1 MARITIDP
9 VTRTGGHL
17 RIEADVSGG
26 SVVGAWA
33 SATMF
38 RDMEAVLRGRDAR
51 DAWLLADRICGTCT
65 GVHALASVRAV
76 ENALGIEIPTNA
88 RLVRNILAATQL
100 VRDHVLGFYQAQGPD
115 WVDAKSALAADP
127 VATSRIALATS
138 EWPHASSE
146 YFKGVRDRLAAVIES
161 DQPGMFGNGAWGHPA
176 YRLTPDQNLLLL
188 AHLLEVLDWQR
199 SFMRIHAL
207 LGGKDPHPQTYL
219 VGGMALAPPWG
230 GPNPP
235 VKREHPQVPD
245 RNAPVALSE
254 AGIAMID
261 GLIEEARTFV
271 EQVFVPDV
279 RLLAAVYPEWGG
291 LGAGTRDY
299 LAWGDYPQVDGK
311 NPDLFLP
318 RGRIAGGNFNRGLEA
333 TPEGVA
339 ETVTHAWYAYAGGDE
354 ALLRPS
360 EGETVPAWPGLP
372 LPLEALDGSGKYTW
386 VKAARHDGR
395 PMETGPLARM
405 LIGVANGQSEIR
417 LGLDRLLSDTG
428 LGLEVLPSVL
438 GRMLSRA
445 LEAQVLIRQADNW
458 LWELKSNLATGD
470 VAITDLS
477 YWDPSS
483 WPSEAEGR
491 SIGEGPR
498 GAVAHWVRIR
508 DGVID
513 RYQVV
518 DGSTWNLAPR
528 DAMGDR
534 GPIEAALVGTPVADP
549 TGPRATHLPRVPPG
563 RGHRR
568 AADQP
573 RAARGLQLRALPR
586 HPGGTVQPGWRRGIA
601 ESVGPGVEYLWIA
614 AWSGPNIWT

>member
-1 MARITIDP
+1 MARIAIDP

-17 RIEADVSGG
+17 RIEAEVSGG
-26 SVVGAWA
+26 AVARAWA

-65 GVHALASVRAV
+65 GVHALGSVRAV

-115 WVDAKSALAADP
+115 WVDAKSAMAADP
-127 VATSRIALATS
+127 VATSRIAIATS
-138 EWPHASSE
+138 AWPRAGSA

-161 DQPGMFGNGAWGHPA
+161 DQPGMFANGAWGHPA

-188 AHLLEVLDWQR
+188 AHLLEALDWQR

-207 LGGKDPHPQTYL
+207 FGGKDPHPQTYL

-245 RNAPVALSE
+245 QKAPIALSE
-254 AGIAMID
+254 AGIAMVD
-261 GLIEEARTFV
+261 GLIGEARTFV

-279 RLLAAVYPEWGG
+279 RLLAMAYPEWGR
-291 LGAGTRDY
+291 LGAGSGDY
-299 LAWGDYPQVDGK
+299 LAWGDYPQKDGK
-311 NPDLFLP
+311 NPVLFLP
-318 RGRIAGGNFNRGLEA
+318 RGRIAGGRFNRGLEA
-333 TPEGVA
+333 APESVA

-360 EGETVPAWPGLP
+360 LGETAPAWPGLP

-386 VKAARHDGR
+386 VKAARHDGV
-395 PMETGPLARM
+395 PMETGPLART
-405 LIGVANGQSEIR
+405 LVGVANGQSEIR
-417 LGLDRLLSDTG
+417 LGLDRLLSDTS
-428 LGLEVLPSVL
+428 LGMDVLPSVL

-470 VAITDLS
+470 VAVTDLS

-528 DAMGDR
+528 DATGGR
-534 GPIEAALVGTPVADP
+534 GPVETALEGTPVADP
-549 TGPRATHLPRVPPG
+549 TRPLEIQRVVHSFAPCAACAAHLF
-563 RGHRR
+563 
-568 AADQP
+568 DP
-573 RAARGLQLRALPR
+573 RAAGRLETRGHAGR
-586 HPGGTVQPGWRRGIA
+586 GTR
-601 ESVGPGVEYLWIA
+601 
-614 AWSGPNIWT
+614 

>member
-1 MARITIDP
+1 MARIAIDP
-9 VTRTGGHL
+9 VTRAGGHL
-17 RIEADVSGG
+17 RIEANVSGG
-26 SVVGAWA
+26 AVAEAWA

-38 RDMEAVLRGRDAR
+38 RDMESVLRGRDAR

-65 GVHALASVRAV
+65 SVHALASVRAV

-88 RLVRNILAATQL
+88 RLIRNVLAATQL

-115 WVDAKSALAADP
+115 WVDAKSALTADP
-127 VATSRIALATS
+127 VATSRLARDTS
-138 EWPHASSE
+138 AWPQSSSE

-161 DQPGMFGNGAWGHPA
+161 DQPGMFANGAWGHPA
-176 YRLTPDQNLLLL
+176 YRLTPEQNLVLL
-188 AHLLEVLDWQR
+188 AHLLEALDWQR

-235 VKREHPQVPD
+235 VTREHPQVPD
-245 RNAPVALSE
+245 SEAPVALSE
-254 AGIAMID
+254 AGIAMIG
-261 GLIEEARTFV
+261 GLISDARTFV

-279 RLLAAVYPEWGG
+279 RLLATAYPEWGA
-291 LGAGTRDY
+291 LGAGAGDY
-299 LAWGDYPQVDGK
+299 LAWGDYPTRDGK
-311 NPDLFLP
+311 DPLLFLP
-318 RGRIAGGNFNRGLEA
+318 RGRITGGNANLGLDA
-333 TPEGVA
+333 DPDDVA

-354 ALLRPS
+354 ALRRPF
-360 EGETVPAWPGLP
+360 EGETVPAWSGLALP
-372 LPLEALDGSGKYTW
+372 LTSLEGEAKYTW
-386 VKAARHDGR
+386 VKAARYDGK

-405 LIGVANGQSEIR
+405 LIGAANGQSEIR
-417 LGLDRLLSDTG
+417 LGLERLLRETG
-428 LGLEVLPSVL
+428 LGQDVLTSVL

-445 LEAQVLIRQADNW
+445 LEAQVLVRQADGW

-470 VAITDLS
+470 VAVADLS
-477 YWDPSS
+477 FWDPAS

-518 DGSTWNLAPR
+518 DGSTWNMSPR
-528 DAMGDR
+528 DAMGGR
-534 GPIEAALVGTPVADP
+534 GPIEAALVGIPVADP
-549 TGPRATHLPRVPPG
+549 TRPLEIQRVVHSFAPCAACAAHLL
-563 RGHRR
+563 
-568 AADQP
+568 DP
-573 RAARGLQLRALPR
+573 RAAGPLEIRVRAGRGTR
-586 HPGGTVQPGWRRGIA
+586 
-601 ESVGPGVEYLWIA
+601 
-614 AWSGPNIWT
+614 